1 MGLNSKPQKMPPK
14 KENKLPWYGY
24 ARFCIIHVVVVAW
37 LLVFFSA
44 GVLCQAANGPSL
56 DYLEKNINKVDY
68 GDVVMEVGPPNKK
81 EVLPDGSIIAMWSY
95 DITQIDRPPGLIG
108 GYLVRGE
115 QYKMLRFDSKGILRS
130 YKWKAGIIGGDSKED
145 DGDKSS
151 SLTKTKDKKKSQ
163 GWASD
168 PR

>member
-1 MGLNSKPQKMPPK
+1 MKTLVLLMG
-14 KENKLPWYGY
+14 
-24 ARFCIIHVVVVAW
+24 ACIGIIA
-37 LLVFFSA
+37 SA
-44 GVLCQAANGPSL
+44 QAANGPSL

-95 DITQIDRPPGLIG
+95 DITQIDTPPGLIG

-145 DGDKSS
+145 DGDKSGS
-151 SLTKTKDKKKSQ
+151 STKTKDKKKNQ

>member
-1 MGLNSKPQKMPPK
+1 MK
-14 KENKLPWYGY
+14 
-24 ARFCIIHVVVVAW
+24 RVVP
-37 LLVFFSA
+37 LLVLFAFTTY
-44 GVLCQAANGPSL
+44 GANGPSL

-95 DITQIDRPPGLIG
+95 DITQIDTPPGLIG
-108 GYLVRGE
+108 GYIVRGE

-145 DGDKSS
+145 EGDKGSS
-151 SLTKTKDKKKSQ
+151 STKTKDKKKSQ
-163 GWASD
+163 GWVSD

>member
-1 MGLNSKPQKMPPK
+1 MGKGRL
-14 KENKLPWYGY
+14 ENAPEAVQANFMKILMLLIG
-24 ARFCIIHVVVVAW
+24 ACLGVVA
-37 LLVFFSA
+37 VA
-44 GVLCQAANGPSL
+44 QAANGPSL

-95 DITQIDRPPGLIG
+95 DITQIDTPPGLIG

-145 DGDKSS
+145 DGDEKSKGS
-151 SLTKTKDKKKSQ
+151 SINKKKKNQ
-163 GWASD
+163 PGWASD

>member
-1 MGLNSKPQKMPPK
+1 MK
-14 KENKLPWYGY
+14 
-24 ARFCIIHVVVVAW
+24 RVVS
-37 LLVFFSA
+37 LLVLFAFSSY
-44 GVLCQAANGPSL
+44 GANGPSL

-95 DITQIDRPPGLIG
+95 DITQIDTPPGLIG
-108 GYLVRGE
+108 GYIVRGE

-145 DGDKSS
+145 EEDG
-151 SLTKTKDKKKSQ
+151 KTKSGTANKKKKNQPS
-163 GWASD
+163 WASD

>member
-1 MGLNSKPQKMPPK
+1 MKILVLLIGACL
-14 KENKLPWYGY
+14 G
-24 ARFCIIHVVVVAW
+24 VVA
-37 LLVFFSA
+37 VA
-44 GVLCQAANGPSL
+44 QAANGPSL

-115 QYKMLRFDSKGILRS
+115 QYKMLRFDSKGLLRS

-145 DGDKSS
+145 EEDEKIKGG
-151 SLTKTKDKKKSQ
+151 TPNKKKKNQPS
-163 GWASD
+163 WTSD

>member
-1 MGLNSKPQKMPPK
+1 MTGWGKGRL
-14 KENKLPWYGY
+14 ENAVESVQAYSMKNL
-24 ARFCIIHVVVVAW
+24 VLLMVACFGI
-37 LLVFFSA
+37 VASA
-44 GVLCQAANGPSL
+44 QAANGPSL

-68 GDVVMEVGPPNKK
+68 GDVVMEVGPPNRK

-95 DITQIDRPPGLIG
+95 DITQIDTPPGLIG

-145 DGDKSS
+145 DGDEKSKGS
-151 SLTKTKDKKKSQ
+151 SINKKKKNQ
-163 GWASD
+163 PGWASD

>member
-1 MGLNSKPQKMPPK
+1 VAGWGKGRL
-14 KENKLPWYGY
+14 ENAPEAVQANIMKILVLLIG
-24 ARFCIIHVVVVAW
+24 ACLGVVA
-37 LLVFFSA
+37 VA
-44 GVLCQAANGPSL
+44 QAANGPSL

-81 EVLPDGSIIAMWSY
+81 EVLSDGSIIAMWSY

-145 DGDKSS
+145 GEDG
-151 SLTKTKDKKKSQ
+151 KTKGGTSRQKKKNQ
-163 GWASD
+163 PGWATD

>member
-1 MGLNSKPQKMPPK
+1 MPGWGK
-14 KENKLPWYGY
+14 GRLENAVESVQAYSMKNL
-24 ARFCIIHVVVVAW
+24 VLLMVACFGI
-37 LLVFFSA
+37 VASA
-44 GVLCQAANGPSL
+44 QAANGPSL

-68 GDVVMEVGPPNKK
+68 GDVVMEVGPPNRK

-95 DITQIDRPPGLIG
+95 DITQIDTPPGLIG

-145 DGDKSS
+145 DRDEKSKGS
-151 SLTKTKDKKKSQ
+151 SINKKKKNQ
-163 GWASD
+163 PGWASD

>member
-1 MGLNSKPQKMPPK
+1 MGKGRLENTPEAVQANSMKILVLLMGAC
-14 KENKLPWYGY
+14 LG
-24 ARFCIIHVVVVAW
+24 IVA
-37 LLVFFSA
+37 VA
-44 GVLCQAANGPSL
+44 QAANGPSL

-95 DITQIDRPPGLIG
+95 DITQIDTPPGLIG
-108 GYLVRGE
+108 GYIVRGE

-151 SLTKTKDKKKSQ
+151 SSTKTKDKKKNQ

>member
-1 MGLNSKPQKMPPK
+1 MK
-14 KENKLPWYGY
+14 KLMLLWG
-24 ARFCIIHVVVVAW
+24 ACLGVAA
-37 LLVFFSA
+37 VT
-44 GVLCQAANGPSL
+44 QAANGPSL

-95 DITQIDRPPGLIG
+95 DITQIDNPPGLIG

-145 DGDKSS
+145 DGDEKPKGSS
-151 SLTKTKDKKKSQ
+151 TNKKKKNQPS
-163 GWASD
+163 WASD

>member
-1 MGLNSKPQKMPPK
+1 MLLKRGIKDRWPL
-14 KENKLPWYGY
+14 LL
-24 ARFCIIHVVVVAW
+24 AIFCLGTVTA
-37 LLVFFSA
+37 F
-44 GVLCQAANGPSL
+44 GANGPSL
-56 DYLEKNINKVDY
+56 DYLEKNVNKVDY

-95 DITQIDRPPGLIG
+95 DITQIDTPPGLIG
-108 GYLVRGE
+108 GYIVRGE

-145 DGDKSS
+145 NENGSS
-151 SLTKTKDKKKSQ
+151 ATKNKAKKKNQ

>member
-1 MGLNSKPQKMPPK
+1 MPPK

-24 ARFCIIHVVVVAW
+24 AEFCIVPAIVVAW
-37 LLVFFSA
+37 LLVFFGT
-44 GVLCQAANGPSL
+44 GVMSQAANGPSL

-95 DITQIDRPPGLIG
+95 DITQIDTPPGLIG

-115 QYKMLRFDSKGILRS
+115 QYKMLRFDSNGILRS

-145 DGDKSS
+145 DGDEKQE
-151 SLTKTKDKKKSQ
+151 KKL
-163 GWASD
+163 
-168 PR
+168 PHT

>member
-1 MGLNSKPQKMPPK
+1 MLEIGPHEVQANPMK
-14 KENKLPWYGY
+14 
-24 ARFCIIHVVVVAW
+24 IVVPVLGT
-37 LLVFFSA
+37 LLAFISA
-44 GVLCQAANGPSL
+44 VQAANGPSL
-56 DYLEKNINKVDY
+56 DYLEKNVNKVNY

-95 DITQIDRPPGLIG
+95 DITQMDAPPGLLG
-108 GYLVRGE
+108 GYIVRGE

-145 DGDKSS
+145 EEDAKSKS
-151 SLTKTKDKKKSQ
+151 GSASKKKKNQPS
-163 GWASD
+163 WASD

>member
-1 MGLNSKPQKMPPK
+1 MPPK

-24 ARFCIIHVVVVAW
+24 AEFCIVPAIVVAW
-37 LLVFFSA
+37 LLVFFGT
-44 GVLCQAANGPSL
+44 GVMSQAANGPSL

-95 DITQIDRPPGLIG
+95 DITQIDAPPGLIG

-115 QYKMLRFDSKGILRS
+115 QYKMLRFDSNGILRS

-145 DGDKSS
+145 DGDEKSKGS
-151 SLTKTKDKKKSQ
+151 STNKKKKSQ
-163 GWASD
+163 PGWASD